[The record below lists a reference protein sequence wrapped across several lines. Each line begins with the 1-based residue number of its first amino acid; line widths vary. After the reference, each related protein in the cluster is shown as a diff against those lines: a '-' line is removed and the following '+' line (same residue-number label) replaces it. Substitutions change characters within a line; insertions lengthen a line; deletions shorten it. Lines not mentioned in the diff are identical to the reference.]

1 MMHNLQ
7 SFCNAVADKEMLI
20 FTIGLR
26 DVDD

>member
-20 FTIGLR
+20 SMIGLR